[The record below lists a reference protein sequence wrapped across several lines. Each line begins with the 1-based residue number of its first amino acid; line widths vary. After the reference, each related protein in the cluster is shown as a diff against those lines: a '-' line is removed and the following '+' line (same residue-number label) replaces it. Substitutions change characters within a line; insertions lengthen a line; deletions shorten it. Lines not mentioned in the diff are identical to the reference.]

1 MAAQDAPAIV
11 HDGETRIEIGVVAK
25 HRLHEIIMET
35 IVLEQGIIGLE
46 IDICAILIL
55 GIGGMV
61 ADKLSTLE
69 DQLPDFSLPVRLH
82 LKTGTKRIDRLDTH
96 AIEADTLLES
106 LAVILAARIEHA
118 HSLHELA
125 LRNATAIIPDADTGI
140 VDNIHL
146 YAVTALHLELINAIV
161 YDFLE
166 KDVNAILRQ
175 RAITQ
180 TSDVHT
186 WTGTHMLHV
195 AQVAN
200 VLVGILYGFL
210 GRLFRQNRVLV

>member
-1 MAAQDAPAIV
+1 
-11 HDGETRIEIGVVAK
+11 
-25 HRLHEIIMET
+25 MET

-82 LKTGTKRIDRLDTH
+82 LKTGTKRVDRLDAH
-96 AIEADTLLES
+96 AIEADALLES

-118 HSLHELA
+118 HSLHA
-125 LRNATAIIPDADTGI
+125 
-140 VDNIHL
+140 
-146 YAVTALHLELINAIV
+146 
-161 YDFLE
+161 
-166 KDVNAILRQ
+166 
-175 RAITQ
+175 
-180 TSDVHT
+180 SDVHT
-186 WTGTHMLHV
+186 WTGTHMLHI

-210 GRLFRQNRVLV
+210 GRLFRKNRVLV